1 MKQSSDIKNQKVDM
15 ERGSQKKEHTY
26 IEEKQLKSIPHCR
39 YQKIAVFNGD
49 STHNNNNR
57 IKEEAKQL
65 E

>member
-1 MKQSSDIKNQKVDM
+1 M
-15 ERGSQKKEHTY
+15 ERGTQKKEHTY